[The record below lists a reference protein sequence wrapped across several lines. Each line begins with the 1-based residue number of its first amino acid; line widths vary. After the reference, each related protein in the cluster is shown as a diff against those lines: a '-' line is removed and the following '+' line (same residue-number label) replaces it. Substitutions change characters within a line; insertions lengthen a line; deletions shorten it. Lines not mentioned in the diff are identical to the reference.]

1 MAGIEG
7 SRDDSYDQDNSSLVT
22 SADLW
27 IDRSHRNRKVAKL
40 LPALKSFMINFNVK
54 CPSPGETHRCYP
66 AQEVVMSTSLR
77 SQQGRSCTFPD
88 PSRLAFC

>member
-7 SRDDSYDQDNSSLVT
+7 SRDDSYDQDNSSLET

-27 IDRSHRNRKVAKL
+27 IDRSHQNRKVAKL

-66 AQEVVMSTSLR
+66 PQEVVMSTSLR
-77 SQQGRSCTFPD
+77 SAGKVLHLP
-88 PSRLAFC
+88 